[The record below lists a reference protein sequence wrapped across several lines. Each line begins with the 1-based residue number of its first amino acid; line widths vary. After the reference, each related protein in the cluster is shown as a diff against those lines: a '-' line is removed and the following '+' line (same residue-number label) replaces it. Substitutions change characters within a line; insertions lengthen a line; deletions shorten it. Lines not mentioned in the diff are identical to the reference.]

1 MILNFPGGVN
11 LERRSQYGKQKIK
24 YIDSVPA
31 VCIYVPENAVT
42 EVIPAE
48 TVAKG
53 AYIGKIDGTPVYSPL
68 SGIFKGLA
76 TLGGERF
83 FVVVSDGSFNEE
95 APYPAETRPLTDL
108 TKKDITDLAR
118 RYSIIDSRSGEPLWK
133 MLQALNK
140 CRRLVVDCTE
150 SDPASAINYRL
161 CVEKAKSAVGGAK
174 VLIQATGA
182 LKCVFAFEHYRK
194 RCYDYLSDFATDE
207 KLFVP
212 APMAEKY
219 PYGDRAL
226 MSALYLTELK
236 AHERATDYG
245 VFIVGIETVCALY
258 DAIVSG
264 VPQIGR
270 YISFCGSN
278 PLNGGNFY
286 VPNGI
291 TLRDLSAISNYTK
304 GDELLIENST
314 LSGEPISAAVKNSTR
329 AVIALKPQSKP
340 RATCIYCSR
349 CADACPMKLN
359 PREVLTAK
367 NEILTKLCIS
377 CGACDFTCPAGIP
390 LMSLINSKEEQEN
403 EQ

>member
-11 LERRSQYGKQKIK
+11 PEQRSLYRKQKIK

-31 VCIYVPENAVT
+31 VCIHVPENAT
-42 EVIPAE
+42 AEIIPAE

-53 AYIGKIDGTPVYSPL
+53 AFLGKIDGTPVYSPL
-68 SGIFKGLA
+68 SGIFKGVA
-76 TLGGERF
+76 TLGGEKF
-83 FVVVSDGSFNEE
+83 LVVVSDGSFNEE
-95 APYPAETRPLTDL
+95 APYPAETRPLTEL

-118 RYSIIDSRSGEPLWK
+118 RYAIIDSRSGEPLWK

-161 CVEKAKSAVGGAK
+161 CAEKAKSAVGGAK
-174 VLIQATGA
+174 ILIQATGA

-194 RCYDYLSDFATDE
+194 SCYNYLSDFATDE

-226 MSALYLTELK
+226 MAALYLTELK
-236 AHERATDYG
+236 PLEKAADYG

-264 VPQIGR
+264 IPQLGR
-270 YISFCGSN
+270 YISFCGGN
-278 PLNGGNFY
+278 ALNGGNFY
-286 VPNGI
+286 VPNGTTI
-291 TLRDLSAISNYTK
+291 RDLSILSDYGK
-304 GDELLIENST
+304 SEELLVENST
-314 LSGEPISAAVKNSTR
+314 LSGDVTRSAIKNSTR
-329 AVIALKPQSKP
+329 AIIAVKPRKKP

-367 NEILTKLCIS
+367 SEILTKLCIS

-390 LMSLINSKEEQEN
+390 LMSLINTKEEQEN